1 VLNWVIAV
9 FLVLVLGIVLAIVLV
24 LVMLAKEITLRFRQS
39 IGNKLL
45 FAFSFAVCLLVVIS
59 TVSWHSLSLIADNG
73 EKLTQQTLPTLSS
86 ARELANISLQITNR
100 TTLLKNAT
108 SDIERHNINAELT
121 QLNLAI
127 GKQFKAFDASEF
139 GNSNGNSN
147 IRHLILQKTNIIN
160 NIRQLNDN
168 AKLQIQQYQQR
179 KTSFQQATV
188 GVRHIFQLS
197 QSQVANANTFA
208 LVRLSGLYDL
218 IEQGQDN
225 NIIYQDIDLIIDED
239 LNLLDKMTAL
249 EKYSLELGQVA
260 DLIMTTSTTEPL
272 TQLTQQKDQLLYI
285 INQLADSIKDPDRL
299 ERAKSA
305 ILSLTV
311 FNDLISQQRDYLNL
325 EQQQNNLH
333 LHISKQ
339 LSELNQ
345 GILALVETQTKQALE
360 TSKQHQKQVAWS
372 QSSLLLATF
381 LSLTVIIGVMWK
393 IVYQGIVFKLSN
405 YTQVIKKLAEGDL
418 EISVE
423 PSNDEELKQMALALD
438 VFRDNA
444 VKKQKL
450 EQAQIET
457 EKELRLHKENLEQ
470 LVKQRTAQLMLI
482 NQRLNDESVGHAL
495 AKKQAEDAN
504 NAKSVFLAN
513 MSHEI
518 RTPMNGMLGTLELL
532 ADTSLST
539 QQQTY
544 TQTILTSGENL
555 LEILNDILDYSKI
568 EAGHIEV
575 SKRAVNLARLGNNV
589 IELMRARA
597 EKKGLDLTFN
607 LDAELDSWVLADLG
621 KLRQIIINLVS
632 NAIKFTVTGSV
643 SLTMSKHQHELSF
656 SITDTGCGVALNKQQ
671 TIFEAFTQVA
681 NLSSAAGTGLGL
693 AICQRLVSAIGGA
706 LSLTSMEGQ
715 GSCFF
720 FSIPLETAPQ
730 ILINKQLAIATSVV
744 ETNSCFRILIV
755 EDNQINLEVAC
766 ALVKKLGHQ
775 VYSASDGASA
785 LALYSQQDVD
795 LALLDINLP
804 DMDGVELAS
813 RLRKMAQYNQR
824 PLKTIAVSAHVF
836 KQDITKFIDSGFDGF
851 IAKPV
856 QMKRL
861 KSTIA
866 KVMVNEVGFDAVD
879 KIDSLP
885 LLDSVTLFDSATL
898 EQDRQYLGKDKIIA
912 LVQLFCQQ
920 TQSDY
925 SDFSV
930 LNAEQ
935 QEQLL
940 HKLKGAAIALG
951 LTALYDLCNEL
962 EHSCKNKALTR
973 SQLSAL
979 ELLITDSV
987 EQLQNYLTQL
997 ADEV

>member
-1 VLNWVIAV
+1 
-9 FLVLVLGIVLAIVLV
+9 
-24 LVMLAKEITLRFRQS
+24 MRFRQS

-45 FAFSFAVCLLVVIS
+45 FAFSFVACLLVVIS
-59 TVSWHSLSLIADNG
+59 TVSWHSLSLIADNS
-73 EKLTQQTLPTLSS
+73 EKITQQTLPTLSS

-127 GKQFKAFDASEF
+127 GKQFNAFDASGF
-139 GNSNGNSN
+139 GHSNGNSN
-147 IRHLILQKTNIIN
+147 IRHLVLQKTNIIN
-160 NIRQLNDN
+160 NIHQLNDN

-179 KTSFQQATV
+179 ETSFQQVTV

-208 LVRLSGLYDL
+208 LVRLSGLYEL
-218 IEQGQDN
+218 IGQGKDS

-260 DLIMTTSTTEPL
+260 DLIITSSKPA
-272 TQLTQQKDQLLYI
+272 QLTPLIQQKDQLLHI
-285 INQLADSIKDPDRL
+285 INQLVGSIKDPDRL
-299 ERAKSA
+299 ERAQSTM
-305 ILSLTV
+305 LSLV
-311 FNDLISQQRDYLNL
+311 MFNDLISQQRDYLNL
-325 EQQQNNLH
+325 EQQLNDLH

-345 GILALVETQTKQALE
+345 GILALVEKQTKQALE
-360 TSKQHQKQVAWS
+360 TSKQHQNQVTWS
-372 QSSLLLATF
+372 QSMLLLATF
-381 LSLTVIIGVMWK
+381 LSLIVIIGVMWK

-418 EISVE
+418 EICVE

-444 VKKQKL
+444 LKKQKL

-470 LVKQRTAQLMLI
+470 LVKQRTAQLMRI

-532 ADTSLST
+532 SDTPLSA

-589 IELMRARA
+589 IALMRARA
-597 EKKGLDLTFN
+597 EKKGLNLTFN
-607 LDAELDSWVLADLG
+607 LDADLEPWVLADLG

-632 NAIKFTVTGSV
+632 NAIKFTVAGSV
-643 SLTMSKHQHELSF
+643 SLTISKHDKHSNELSF
-656 SITDTGCGVALNKQQ
+656 RITDTGCGVALNKQK

-693 AICQRLVSAIGGA
+693 AICQRLVSAIKGS
-706 LSLTSMEGQ
+706 LSLTSKEGQ

-730 ILINKQLAIATSVV
+730 ALINKQLSIATSVV
-744 ETNSCFRILIV
+744 ESNSCFRILIV
-755 EDNQINLEVAC
+755 EDNQINLDVAC

-785 LALYSQQDVD
+785 LAMYSQQHVD

-804 DMDGVELAS
+804 DIDGVELAS
-813 RLRKMAQYNQR
+813 QLREMAQHNQR

-866 KVMVNEVGFDAVD
+866 KVMVNTIGLDDTANIADKAVPKVEGQMTD
-879 KIDSLP
+879 KGAILLDYLP
-885 LLDSVTLFDSATL
+885 LLESPPLLETATL

-912 LVQLFCQQ
+912 LGQLFCRQ
-920 TQSDY
+920 TESDY
-925 SDFSV
+925 ADFSA
-930 LNAEQ
+930 LDAEQ
-935 QEQLL
+935 QEKLL

-951 LTALYDLCNEL
+951 LIALYDLCSQL
-962 EHSCKNKALTR
+962 EHACKSNILTTL
-973 SQLSAL
+973 QLSEL
-979 ELLITDSV
+979 DLLISNSV
-987 EQLQNYLTQL
+987 GQLENYLAQL
-997 ADEV
+997 ADEI